1 MTKPKIYLSGPIMD
15 ADPHGARE
23 WRTKAKELLSENFD
37 LLDPMRRSF
46 VDRAVDSANE
56 IVRFDLQ
63 DVDDAAIILVNY
75 SKPSIGTA
83 MEVFYAGHV
92 RDKFVVAFS
101 PFSFQDSSPWMV
113 KYCTKILPSLEE
125 AAEYINQNFAN
136 K

>member
-23 WRTKAKELLSENFD
+23 WRAKAKELLGESFE

-46 VDRAVDSANE
+46 IDRAVDSANE

-63 DVDDAAIILVNY
+63 DVDDADVILVNY

-92 RDKFVVAFS
+92 KDKFIVAFS
-101 PFSFQDSSPWMV
+101 PFTYQDCSPWMV

-125 AAEYINQNFAN
+125 AAQYINTNFA
-136 K
+136 KK